1 MTKPRRRII
10 IVGAGPGGL
19 TAGMLLAN
27 RGFDVHIYEAKSRVG
42 GRNAALTLGDFRFDA
57 GPTFLMM
64 AFVLREVFAETHR
77 RLEDYLTLRPLEPL
91 YRLVFDD
98 REMLMTTD
106 RRRMR
111 EEIERHFPGNG
122 AGYDRFLEQERVRY
136 RALLPCLAK
145 DYSSA
150 RAFLSPTLARA
161 VPHLALGRSV
171 FENLSRY
178 FDDEKLILAFT
189 FQSKYLGMSPWE
201 CPALFTM
208 LPFIEHEFGVHH
220 VEGGLN
226 RIPHAMAQ
234 VIEELG
240 GQIHLGA
247 PVESLSLEGDAVDGV
262 VLAGGERQ
270 HADAVVVNADFGYAM
285 SKLVPSG
292 KLRKYAP
299 AKLARKAFSCS
310 TFMLYLGLDREVPMN
325 HHTIVFAKDYERNVR
340 EIFADKTL
348 PRDDF
353 SFYVQN
359 ASATDPTLAPPGKSA
374 VYVLAPVPNQA
385 SGIDWQTEAPA
396 FRRRLIELIER
407 RTPLRDLETSIEAE
421 RMVTPLDWQN
431 RHNVHLGATFNLS
444 HRLSQMLYWRPH
456 NEFEELRN
464 CYLVGGGTH
473 PGSGLPVIYESARI
487 SSALIAK
494 RFGLAAAPLEYG
506 GLRRA

>member
-1 MTKPRRRII
+1 MAKQKRRII
-10 IVGAGPGGL
+10 IIGAGPGGL

-27 RGFDVHIYEAKSRVG
+27 RGFDVQIYEAKDRVG
-42 GRNAALTLGDFRFDA
+42 GRNAALEIGDFRFDA

-64 AFVLREVFAETHR
+64 DFVLREVFAETNR
-77 RLEDYLTLRPLEPL
+77 RLEDYVTLERLDPL

-98 REMLMTTD
+98 REVLMSTD
-106 RRRMR
+106 RARMR

-122 AGYDRFLEQERVRY
+122 AGYDRFLERERSRY
-136 RALLPCLAK
+136 SALLPCLTK

-150 RAFLSPTLARA
+150 RAFLSPTLLRA

-171 FENLSRY
+171 FENLGRY
-178 FDDEKLILAFT
+178 FDDDKLILAFT

-226 RIPHAMAQ
+226 RISLAMAK

-240 GQIHLGA
+240 ARIHLGA
-247 PVESLSLEGDAVDGV
+247 PVESLSLDGDVVDGV
-262 VLAGGERQ
+262 VLAGGER
-270 HADAVVVNADFGYAM
+270 HRADAVVINADFGYAM
-285 SKLVPSG
+285 SKLVPAG
-292 KLRKYAP
+292 KLRKYASE
-299 AKLARKAFSCS
+299 KLARKEFSCS
-310 TFMLYLGLDREVPMN
+310 TFMLYLGLDRQVPMN

-340 EIFADKTL
+340 EIFSGKTL
-348 PRDDF
+348 PREDF

-374 VYVLAPVPNQA
+374 IYVLVPVPNQ
-385 SGIDWQTEAPA
+385 SSDIDWDTEAPA
-396 FRRRLIELIER
+396 FRRELIGLIER
-407 RTPLRDLETSIEAE
+407 RTPLRNLEASIEVE
-421 RMVTPLDWQN
+421 RTATPADWQS

-456 NEFEELRN
+456 NQFEELRN

-487 SSALIAK
+487 STGLIAQ
-494 RFGLAAAPLEYG
+494 RFGLPARSPVHG
-506 GLRRA
+506 SLRRA